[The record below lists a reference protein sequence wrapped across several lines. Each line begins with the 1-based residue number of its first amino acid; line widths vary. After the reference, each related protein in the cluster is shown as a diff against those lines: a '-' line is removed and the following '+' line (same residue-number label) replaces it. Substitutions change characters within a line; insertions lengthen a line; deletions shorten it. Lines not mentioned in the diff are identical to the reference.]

1 MTCLSP
7 LLGRGNLDPNLAETG
22 EPSGD
27 ITITAG
33 TGHLKIAEYN
43 TILFYHFFLNLFMF
57 PDDSIDYRV
66 NTDKYVNYEL
76 VLVEGR
82 MVREGK

>member
-1 MTCLSP
+1 MQQNDFP
-7 LLGRGNLDPNLAETG
+7 WY
-22 EPSGD
+22 
-27 ITITAG
+27 
-33 TGHLKIAEYN
+33 IA
-43 TILFYHFFLNLFMF
+43 IFFRIFFMF